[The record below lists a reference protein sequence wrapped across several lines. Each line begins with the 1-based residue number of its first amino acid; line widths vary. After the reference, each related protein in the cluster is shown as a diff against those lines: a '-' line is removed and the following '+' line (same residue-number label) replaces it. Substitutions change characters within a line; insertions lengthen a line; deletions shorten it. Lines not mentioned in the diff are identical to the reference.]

1 MILECVWFEGKR
13 VEENKITKPIDKLR
27 LELVQIYSSISII
40 LFSFKPTKPLRIK
53 ILRKF
58 SIILDHSH

>member
-40 LFSFKPTKPLRIK
+40 LISSTL
-53 ILRKF
+53 IL
-58 SIILDHSH
+58 SNQPNP